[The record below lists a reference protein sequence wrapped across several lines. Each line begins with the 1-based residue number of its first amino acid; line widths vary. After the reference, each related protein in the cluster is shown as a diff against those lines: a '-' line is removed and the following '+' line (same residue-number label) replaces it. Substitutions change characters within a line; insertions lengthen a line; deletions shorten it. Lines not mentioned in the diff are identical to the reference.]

1 MADNKNVVEFGL
13 ENLHIAE
20 YDETAGT
27 YKKPEKVPNVVS
39 LKLKNKMEQ
48 INLYAD
54 DGVFFSLINNNGY
67 TGDLEIYNFDDD
79 FKEKYLGFKKDKNGV
94 LFEPSVIVQKSFALL
109 FKILGDKSD
118 RCTVLYKVAL
128 GKGEVELKTKADKTE
143 IKVLKIPII
152 ATPAEFKDFDGKVVQ
167 ASTIDK
173 DKKASWFTTVY
184 VPVKNEV

>member
-27 YKKPEKVPNVVS
+27 YKKPEHVPNVVS

-79 FKEKYLGFKKDKNGV
+79 FKEK
-94 LFEPSVIVQKSFALL
+94 
-109 FKILGDKSD
+109 
-118 RCTVLYKVAL
+118 
-128 GKGEVELKTKADKTE
+128 
-143 IKVLKIPII
+143 
-152 ATPAEFKDFDGKVVQ
+152 
-167 ASTIDK
+167 
-173 DKKASWFTTVY
+173 
-184 VPVKNEV
+184 